1 MYHVCWMVMMNTKEE
16 EKKVIPTCRIDN
28 LASLILINIDYVL
41 SFFFQRILAM
51 WRCWWLSS
59 SCVTHLD
66 VSAFF
71 CMSGYI
77 CECQL
82 EFTISILEWGYILLS
97 SFYVLSL
104 FLSLFYSL
112 LMSFVFFLY
121 ISRPVD
127 KRRRSK
133 RKRWTLLVSHISLYP
148 SFIIVVQFYSQSMLP
163 RISSRRSSSRL
174 SFFCMPEIESS
185 GKT

>member
-1 MYHVCWMVMMNTKEE
+1 MSNRQFSESHTHKYWLRFIFSFSTDTRDVTMLM
-16 EKKVIPTCRIDN
+16 III
-28 LASLILINIDYVL
+28 ILRYSPRCFCFFLYV
-41 SFFFQRILAM
+41 
-51 WRCWWLSS
+51 WLYI
-59 SCVTHLD
+59 
-66 VSAFF
+66 
-71 CMSGYI
+71 YI

-97 SFYVLSL
+97 SFYVLSV
-104 FLSLFYSL
+104 FLSLSPSLFYSL

-148 SFIIVVQFYSQSMLP
+148 SFVIVVQFYSQSMLP